1 MQMTVRQFNQ
11 SITGRFAEINAAGE
25 PAVVVNGG
33 KRGDPAEAVVVP
45 PELWDEI
52 LRVPSVRKR
61 IREFTAAK
69 QADQSDELPDVA

>member
-11 SITGRFAEINAAGE
+11 SITGRFAEISTAGE

-33 KRGDPAEAVVVP
+33 KRGNPAEAVVVP
-45 PELWDEI
+45 PELWDAI

-61 IREFTAAK
+61 IKEYAAAK
-69 QADQSDELPDVA
+69 QAENGLPDVA